1 MNPKAYKYTQKV
13 YSQYLEKPAET
24 WVFPKMLKARTVS
37 TNDAKKNL
45 KYELIT
51 IVFEDDHMEE
61 IKAIFE
67 P

>member
-1 MNPKAYKYTQKV
+1 MSISKDVEGKN
-13 YSQYLEKPAET
+13 SQY
-24 WVFPKMLKARTVS
+24 
-37 TNDAKKNL
+37 TNDAQKNL

-61 IKAIFE
+61 IKAIFG